1 MTEKIDTVYTLIPPA
16 QQSGGTTPQDA
27 GTSQRSF
34 SDLLAEADAVQ
45 DAVRL
50 NRAAAPAARPIPQI
64 VQPAPSAPLWWGP
77 AVVPW
82 LGGFFRH
89 SKTSSVSGNE
99 SKG

>member
-1 MTEKIDTVYTLIPPA
+1 MTARLDTVQTLTPPA
-16 QQSGGTTPQDA
+16 QQSGGATPQDA

-64 VQPAPSAPLWWGP
+64 VQPAPSAPLWLGP

-89 SKTSSVSGNE
+89 GKVSSS
-99 SKG
+99 SRK

>member
-16 QQSGGTTPQDA
+16 QQSGGATPQDA

-34 SDLLAEADAVQ
+34 SDLLAEAEAVQ

-50 NRAAAPAARPIPQI
+50 NRAAAPTARPFPQI
-64 VQPAPSAPLWWGP
+64 VQPAPSAPSWWGP

-82 LGGFFRH
+82 LGGLFRQG
-89 SKTSSVSGNE
+89 KTSSRSSDE

>member
-50 NRAAAPAARPIPQI
+50 NRAAAPAARPFPQI

-89 SKTSSVSGNE
+89 GKVSSS
-99 SKG
+99 SRK